1 MLIEPWYLATI
12 LIAAFFVSA
21 MLHSSVG
28 LGGGSSYTA
37 WMVILAVPSLTIP
50 SIALSLN
57 VLVSSLVCIQFAR
70 TGFMPWKIIG
80 LLLLFSLPFA
90 YIGGSMQVDAMVI
103 HSLLLASLLI
113 ILFRLIYFDE
123 NKHPQDK
130 IAKPSA
136 YLAIAG
142 LGAVLGFLAG
152 LVGIGGGIYLVP
164 ALLLLHITSIKQA
177 AACGG
182 AFILCNSVVG
192 LLAKWQSQAIPFSFA
207 ELAPYLIAVGVGGI
221 LGSQFSIS
229 QKNQRI
235 LQKLLLLVMMIA
247 CLLLARKIFWVSL

>member
-1 MLIEPWYLATI
+1 
-12 LIAAFFVSA
+12 

-113 ILFRLIYFDE
+113 ILLRLIYFDE

-235 LQKLLLLVMMIA
+235 LQRLLLVVVLIA
-247 CLLLARKIFWVSL
+247 CLLLARKILLVSL

>member
-113 ILFRLIYFDE
+113 ILLRLIYFDE

-164 ALLLLHITSIKQA
+164 ALLLLHITDIKQA

-192 LLAKWQSQAIPFSFA
+192 LLAKWQAQAIPFSLE
-207 ELAPYLIAVGVGGI
+207 ELAPYLIAVGIGGI

-235 LQKLLLLVMMIA
+235 LQRLLLVVVLIA
-247 CLLLARKIFWVSL
+247 CLLLARKILLVSL

>member
-113 ILFRLIYFDE
+113 ILLRLIYFDE

-164 ALLLLHITSIKQA
+164 ALLLLHITDIKQA
-177 AACGG
+177 VACGG

-192 LLAKWQSQAIPFSFA
+192 LLAKWQAQAIPFSLE
-207 ELAPYLIAVGVGGI
+207 ELAPYLIAVGIGGI

-235 LQKLLLLVMMIA
+235 LQRLLLVVVLIA
-247 CLLLARKIFWVSL
+247 CLLLARKILLVSL

>member
-192 LLAKWQSQAIPFSFA
+192 LLAKWQLQAIPFSFA

>member
-70 TGFMPWKIIG
+70 TGFMPWKIIS
-80 LLLLFSLPFA
+80 LLLLFSLPAA
-90 YIGGSMQVDAMVI
+90 YLGGSMQVDAVVI

-123 NKHPQDK
+123 NKHQQDK

-136 YLAIAG
+136 YFAIAG

-164 ALLLLHITSIKQA
+164 ALLLLHITGIKQA

-192 LLAKWQSQAIPFSFA
+192 LLAKWQSQTIPFSFA

-235 LQKLLLLVMMIA
+235 LQRLLLLVIMIA
-247 CLLLARKIFWVSL
+247 CLLLARKIFGINL

>member
-1 MLIEPWYLATI
+1 MLIEPWVLNSL
-12 LIAAFFVSA
+12 LIGVFFVSA
-21 MLHSSVG
+21 LLHSSVG

-37 WMVILAVPSLTIP
+37 WMVILAVPSLMIP

-57 VLVSSLVCIQFAR
+57 VLVSSLVCIQFTR
-70 TGFMPWKIIG
+70 KGIMPWKILG
-80 LLLLFSLPFA
+80 LVLLFSMPAA

-103 HSLLLASLLI
+103 HSLLLISLVVI
-113 ILFRLIYFDE
+113 FFRLIYF
-123 NKHPQDK
+123 HPHNYQQNK
-130 IAKPSA
+130 IATPAA
-136 YLAIAG
+136 YISIAV

-164 ALLLLHITSIKQA
+164 ALLLLHLAGIKQA

-182 AFILCNSVVG
+182 GFILCNSAVG
-192 LLAKWQSQAIPFSFA
+192 LLAKWQTQIIPFTFE
-207 ELAPYLIAVGVGGI
+207 ELAPYLGAVAIGGI

-235 LQKLLLLVMMIA
+235 LQRLLLWVVIIA
-247 CLLLARKIFWVSL
+247 CLLLARRIFLVGL

>member
-57 VLVSSLVCIQFAR
+57 VMVSGLVCIQFGR

-123 NKHPQDK
+123 NKHQQDK
-130 IAKPSA
+130 IVKPSA

>member
-113 ILFRLIYFDE
+113 ILLRLIYFDE

-164 ALLLLHITSIKQA
+164 ALLLLHITDIKQA

-192 LLAKWQSQAIPFSFA
+192 LLAKWQAQAIPFSFA

>member
-1 MLIEPWYLATI
+1 MLIEPWYLAAI
-12 LIAAFFVSA
+12 LIAAFFISA

-37 WMVILAVPSLTIP
+37 WMVILAVPALTIP

-57 VLVSSLVCIQFAR
+57 VLVSSLVCVQFTR
-70 TGFMPWKIIG
+70 KKLMPWKIIS
-80 LLLLFSLPFA
+80 LLLLFSLPAA
-90 YIGGSMQVDAMVI
+90 YIGGSMQVDAIVI

-113 ILFRLIYFDE
+113 ILFRLIYFNTDHYQQ
-123 NKHPQDK
+123 KQT
-130 IAKPSA
+130 AKTSA
-136 YLAIAG
+136 YLVIAG

-164 ALLLLHITSIKQA
+164 ALLLLHITGIKQA

-192 LLAKWQSQAIPFSFA
+192 LLAKWQAQAIPFSLE
-207 ELAPYLIAVGVGGI
+207 ELAPYLIAVGIGGI

-235 LQKLLLLVMMIA
+235 LQRLLVVVVLIA
-247 CLLLARKIFWVSL
+247 CLLLARKILLVSL